1 MLLAWIILLF
11 ITICALVNF
20 KKTFI
25 IWMPFQMLFNAQ
37 VALKY
42 TPPAMSLNL
51 GIALILFCIYFF
63 IYKNKSKT
71 CCNERF
77 ILGTAVIVYS
87 ISYLLSFVVSIA
99 PISSG
104 INAVIKF
111 FLMTFGLMY
120 IFQKLITTKEDIHL
134 FVRACIIVVFLIVG
148 LAIFESIFKDNPILN
163 YVYNNSPH
171 DETTRGR
178 MWYIPP
184 SIRGTMAMRYGMVR
198 AYSFFGI
205 PIEFGCACAF
215 LFFLLMLVYR
225 NNFFKD
231 LNIKKKTLQIS
242 IILSFIG
249 IFLANSKT
257 AYVGII
263 FLLFGLFSIKQ
274 ILNIKVIVPLLIGI
288 FVFFYFFPEYIL
300 NFTSLFDEDV
310 AEEGGGSTVA
320 GREIQF
326 AVALR
331 MFEMN
336 PILGNGPGS
345 IDVLK
350 EIGNNSDILG
360 AESSWMQVLPERG
373 IMGAISYIIFYLS
386 IFKRC
391 IVYVP
396 VRVIGGLLLGLFI
409 METATGIINAVYF
422 MPVIIIIYKLYKF
435 NHLDYAY
442 RNNNN
447 PQNY

>member
-11 ITICALVNF
+11 VTIFALKDF

-42 TPPAMSLNL
+42 SSPAMSLNL
-51 GIALILFCIYFF
+51 GVALILFCIYFLK
-63 IYKNKSKT
+63 YKNKSKI
-71 CCNERF
+71 CHNDRF

-87 ISYLLSFVVSIA
+87 ISYLLSFIVSIA
-99 PISSG
+99 PISGG
-104 INAVIKF
+104 INAAIKF

-120 IFQKLITTKEDIHL
+120 IFQKLITTKEDIRL
-134 FVRACIIVVFLIVG
+134 FVRVCIVVVFLIVG

-171 DETTRGR
+171 DESTMGR

-184 SIRGTMAMRYGMVR
+184 SIRGAMAMRFGMVR

-215 LFFLLMLVYR
+215 FFFLLMLLYK

-231 LNIKKKTLQIS
+231 LNVKKKILKIS

-249 IFLANSKT
+249 VFLANSKT

-274 ILNIKVIVPLLIGI
+274 ILNIKVIFPLIIGI
-288 FVFFYFFPEYIL
+288 FIFFYFFPEYIL
-300 NFTSLFDEDV
+300 NFTSLFDENI
-310 AEEGGGSTVA
+310 AAEGGGSTIS
-320 GREIQF
+320 GREMQF
-326 AVALR
+326 AIALK
-331 MFEMN
+331 MFDMN
-336 PILGNGPGS
+336 PIFGNGPGS
-345 IDVLK
+345 IDVLRQ
-350 EIGNNSDILG
+350 IGSNSDILG
-360 AESSWMQVLPERG
+360 AESSWMQILPERG
-373 IMGAISYIIFYLS
+373 IVGAIAYIIFYLS

-391 IVYVP
+391 IAYIP
-396 VRVIGGLLLGLFI
+396 AKIIGSLLLSLFV
-409 METATGIINAVYF
+409 METATGIISAVYF
-422 MPVIIIIYKLYKF
+422 MPIIIIIYKLYKF
-435 NHLDYAY
+435 NHQNHAY

-447 PQNY
+447 PQTC

>member
-1 MLLAWIILLF
+1 
-11 ITICALVNF
+11 
-20 KKTFI
+20 
-25 IWMPFQMLFNAQ
+25 MLFNAQ

-42 TPPAMSLNL
+42 SSPAMSLNL
-51 GIALILFCIYFF
+51 GVALILFCIYFF
-63 IYKNKSKT
+63 RYKNKSKI
-71 CCNERF
+71 CHNDRF

-87 ISYLLSFVVSIA
+87 ISYLLSFIVSIA
-99 PISSG
+99 PISGG

-120 IFQKLITTKEDIHL
+120 IFQKLITTKEDIRL
-134 FVRACIIVVFLIVG
+134 FVKASIVVVFLIVG

-171 DETTRGR
+171 DESTMGR

-184 SIRGTMAMRYGMVR
+184 SIRGTMAMRFGMVR

-215 LFFLLMLVYR
+215 FFFLLMLLYK

-231 LNIKKKTLQIS
+231 LNIKKKILKIS

-249 IFLANSKT
+249 VFLANSKT

-274 ILNIKVIVPLLIGI
+274 ILNIKVIFPLIIGI

-300 NFTSLFDEDV
+300 NFTSLFDENI
-310 AEEGGGSTVA
+310 AAEGGGSTIS
-320 GREIQF
+320 GREMQF
-326 AVALR
+326 AIALK
-331 MFEMN
+331 MFDMN
-336 PILGNGPGS
+336 PIFGNGPGS
-345 IDVLK
+345 IDVLRQ
-350 EIGNNSDILG
+350 IGSNSDILG
-360 AESSWMQVLPERG
+360 AESSWMQILPERG
-373 IMGAISYIIFYLS
+373 IVGAIAYIIFYLS

-391 IVYVP
+391 IAYIP
-396 VRVIGGLLLGLFI
+396 AKIIGSLLLGLFI
-409 METATGIINAVYF
+409 METATGIISAVYF
-422 MPVIIIIYKLYKF
+422 MPIIIIIYKLYKF
-435 NHLDYAY
+435 NHQNHAY

-447 PQNY
+447 PQTC